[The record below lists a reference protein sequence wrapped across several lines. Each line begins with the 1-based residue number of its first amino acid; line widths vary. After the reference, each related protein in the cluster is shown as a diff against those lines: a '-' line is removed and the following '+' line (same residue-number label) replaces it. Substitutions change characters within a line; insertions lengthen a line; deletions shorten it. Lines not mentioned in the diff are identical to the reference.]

1 MSIEKYLDNW
11 LDEVKRSFNLDG
23 YILVP
28 QIGVVNSL
36 KEISKGKP
44 YGVLDKILDNQV
56 VSLLNDTKV
65 INKYHIAKLIREEA
79 LRQTEL
85 EVELDVNMEI
95 IEPPVS
101 IEELAKRKMLQVVE
115 ELKGTQN
122 DPKSLFIINN
132 AKNNIQ
138 FINSQNMLIHDL
150 LESYSYILEL
160 IPNMFS
166 NKKNK
171 YKYSGVEKRIANLKG
186 FMGDMDKY
194 ASEWLSIFNELH
206 QIILTDE

>member
-23 YILVP
+23 YILAP

-44 YGVLDKILDNQV
+44 YGVLDKIIDNQV
-56 VSLLNDTKV
+56 VSLLHDAKGV
-65 INKYHIAKLIREEA
+65 NKYHIAKLIREEA
-79 LRQTEL
+79 LRRTES
-85 EVELDVNMEI
+85 DVKLNVNTEI

-101 IEELAKRKMLQVVE
+101 IEEIAKSKMLQVADDLTGV
-115 ELKGTQN
+115 KSN
-122 DPKSLFIINN
+122 PKSLYIINN
-132 AKNNIQ
+132 AKINIQ
-138 FINSQNMLIHDL
+138 YINSQEMAIHDL
-150 LESYSYILEL
+150 LKSYSYLLEL
-160 IPNMFS
+160 MTNMFS
-166 NKKNK
+166 TKNNK
-171 YKYSGVEKRIANLKG
+171 YRFSGVEKRITNLDS
-186 FMGDMDKY
+186 FMGNMDKY

>member
-23 YILVP
+23 YILAP

-56 VSLLNDTKV
+56 VSLLHDAKGV
-65 INKYHIAKLIREEA
+65 NKYHIAKLIREEA
-79 LRQTEL
+79 LRRTKLDE
-85 EVELDVNMEI
+85 ELDVNMEI

-101 IEELAKRKMLQVVE
+101 IEELAKRKMLQVVD
-115 ELKGTQN
+115 ELKGVEN
-122 DPKSLFIINN
+122 NPKSLFIINN

-150 LESYSYILEL
+150 LNSYSYILEL
-160 IPNMFS
+160 MPNMFS
-166 NKKNK
+166 NKNNK
-171 YKYSGVEKRIANLKG
+171 YKFSGVEKRNTNLNS